1 MVTYKRRKYLID
13 RRLQAKYALLTILL
27 LLVYTF
33 LFAAILF
40 IPQILGLVASNT
52 IDEQAKAARTL
63 LNLHQSV
70 WPALGLVAVILSTT
84 SIFVTHKIA
93 GPVYRF
99 RKVLSEVSA
108 GNLEI
113 SIKLR
118 KRDDLKDLAEDLN
131 NVINELRTFVLTLQE
146 DHATM
151 AACIDEIED
160 KIRNNQITSET
171 GNELIARLKSSKDK
185 TANALMKYS
194 G

>member
-131 NVINELRTFVLTLQE
+131 NVISELRTFVLTLQE

>member
-52 IDEQAKAARTL
+52 IDEQAKAARML

-70 WPALGLVAVILSTT
+70 WPSLGLVAVILSTT

>member
-52 IDEQAKAARTL
+52 IDEQAKAARML

-131 NVINELRTFVLTLQE
+131 NVISELRTFVLTLQE